1 MGGGQE
7 RRDEWVPGWLQGDGM
22 KRLDSE
28 YVEGRANRVF
38 QRSQNQSMRQR
49 RVRDD
54 SKDDS

>member
-1 MGGGQE
+1 MSE
-7 RRDEWVPGWLQGDGM
+7 WLQGDGM

-54 SKDDS
+54 SKDDC